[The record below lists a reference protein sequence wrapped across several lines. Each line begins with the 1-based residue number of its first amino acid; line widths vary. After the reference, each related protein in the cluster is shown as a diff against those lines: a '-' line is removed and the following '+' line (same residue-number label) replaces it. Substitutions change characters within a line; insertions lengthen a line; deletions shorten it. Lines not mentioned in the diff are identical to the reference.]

1 MIKRVLAALA
11 LAVLAMSPAPARA
24 QTPAEVQA
32 SLADI
37 GTWMQDYQAVMAYA
51 NEPFLTMESFYAALD
66 GFADGS
72 MSARRARRA
81 IEQWN
86 ERAIASMDRARASA
100 NALREPPHL
109 SLYGPDGAALEAVL
123 VATRNGLGPTLDE
136 MERVIE
142 TSVSLGLGS
151 LDDRA
156 KGIEARERAF
166 YNASIQLTQVD
177 RARIDISAAM
187 IPADNPNQALMVATQ
202 HYYDSVIIMPRFAL
216 ETLDG
221 GGDRR
226 ALIESLRRSAR
237 ALRSELARGRILVEQ
252 IQMQAREMQ
261 AGPGVELGRL
271 MLRMV
276 GTFPESFAAYE
287 GLAVGIDDA
296 VRALELGADVRD
308 VWAQQEASDRPH
320 LDEIDRLERVRAA
333 MLAENQRRPL

>member
-11 LAVLAMSPAPARA
+11 LAVMAMSPAPAHA
-24 QTPAEVQA
+24 QTPAEMQA

-37 GTWMQDYQAVMAYA
+37 GTWMQEYQAVMAFA
-51 NEPFLTMESFYAALD
+51 NEPFMTMEPFYAALD

-86 ERAIASMDRARASA
+86 ERAIASMDQARAGA
-100 NALREPPHL
+100 RALRAPPHL
-109 SLYGPDGAALEAVL
+109 SGYGPDGAALEAVL
-123 VATRNGLGPTLDE
+123 VATRDNLGPTLDE

-142 TSVSLGLGS
+142 TSVALGLGS

-166 YNASIQLTQVD
+166 FNASIQLTMVD
-177 RARIDISAAM
+177 RGRIDISAAM
-187 IPADNPNQALMVATQ
+187 IPSDNPNHALMVATQ
-202 HYYDSVIIMPRFAL
+202 HYYDSVIIMPRYAL
-216 ETLDG
+216 EALDG
-221 GGDRR
+221 GGDRQ
-226 ALIESLRRSAR
+226 ALIASLRQSAR
-237 ALRSELARGRILVEQ
+237 SLRAELARGRVLVEQ
-252 IQMQAREMQ
+252 IQIQAREMQ

-271 MLRMV
+271 LLRMV
-276 GTFPESFAAYE
+276 ATFPQSFAAYE

-296 VRALELGADVRD
+296 VVALENGADVRD
-308 VWAQQEASDRPH
+308 VWAQQEMNDRPH
-320 LDEIDRLERVRAA
+320 LDEIDRIERVRAA